1 MEIKAFSE
9 YAGVSKDTL
18 RYYERIGLL
27 PPVPRRRGRRDYG
40 DCHERRVAAIQRLK
54 RSGMTLAEIA
64 EYFQA
69 ERESPRRQALLI
81 SARNRLV
88 RHMFELR
95 QSLSELDTLLA

>member
-9 YAGVSKDTL
+9 YTGVSKDTL
-18 RYYERIGLL
+18 RYYERIGL
-27 PPVPRRRGRRDYG
+27 RDYG
-40 DCHERRVAAIQRLK
+40 DCHEQRVAAIQRLK

-69 ERESPRRQALLI
+69 ERENPRRQALLI

-88 RHMFELR
+88 RHIVELR